1 MSVVF
6 TLKWG
11 IFPSMSQMPHLIS
24 FVALNFLIFILIW
37 HQIVMLTRV
46 CFITINIIASMH
58 WFLISTGNLRPTV
71 AYSPRQICLPGLE
84 WAIDTESTTSKV
96 ALQSPES
103 ASQATTPRGLNS
115 IYLTQFI
122 CMSLS
127 LQEVAMALWNLQ
139 SVSVTNPGKC

>member
-24 FVALNFLIFILIW
+24 FVALNFLIFIW

-58 WFLISTGNLRPTV
+58 
-71 AYSPRQICLPGLE
+71 
-84 WAIDTESTTSKV
+84 
-96 ALQSPES
+96 
-103 ASQATTPRGLNS
+103 
-115 IYLTQFI
+115 
-122 CMSLS
+122 
-127 LQEVAMALWNLQ
+127 
-139 SVSVTNPGKC
+139 

>member
-46 CFITINIIASMH
+46 CFITINIIASGQG
-58 WFLISTGNLRPTV
+58 SRSSAGEYQADEQAVV
-71 AYSPRQICLPGLE
+71 AR
-84 WAIDTESTTSKV
+84 
-96 ALQSPES
+96 
-103 ASQATTPRGLNS
+103 
-115 IYLTQFI
+115 
-122 CMSLS
+122 LS
-127 LQEVAMALWNLQ
+127 WR
-139 SVSVTNPGKC
+139 VSGR